1 MISRKQRHLRA
12 FTTVAACL
20 ALSACGI
27 DGLLVQELTR
37 NDHQLMPPP
46 AQVTVTGR
54 VPSLPGATIALFAA
68 AGPVSQSSPTA
79 GIDGA
84 FAVSVDGATGFTNTV
99 LDARLGGRQLLGII
113 PHLPKQAS
121 VLDPEL
127 KLDTA
132 QLSPGMANVD
142 EVTTT
147 LALLVLAKARAE
159 ARTLTSIAHGSMTD
173 TLIAL
178 HTKLAA
184 AEVDLTAVLKAVSRI
199 HAAGSSAK
207 IPPFRPFSPVSSLD
221 PVSLLDPAFVS
232 ATGVDTDGD
241 GSADA
246 STAPFDAL
254 VAKAVASFQFKACY
268 VEDRIQVVLMARMA
282 TNAKNRNC
290 ETINPF
296 LWAADTAGK
305 RMLITGGVHKTTPV
319 CSATVT
325 ASCLTNAQVDEINA
339 ALGNWVPNQVSM
351 HDDGSKGDAVAADGI
366 WTLAFEAPWFAV
378 EGKQRGVRIAYKFT
392 WGNDGAGWGGTE
404 EFPGNQRIL
413 ELRDVNDDRY
423 ITRLDH
429 FADEASNKDKSN
441 QLAPSKGGCGSLHWP
456 DEEAEPG
463 CATDVLERPVDVDG
477 DCVVDGWPGAGTSA
491 PLTVPCPGD
500 E

>member
-199 HAAGSSAK
+199 HPRDPAQKSRLFGLFHRFPRWTRFLCWILRSSAQ
-207 IPPFRPFSPVSSLD
+207 RVS
-221 PVSLLDPAFVS
+221 
-232 ATGVDTDGD
+232 TRT
-241 GSADA
+241 
-246 STAPFDAL
+246 
-254 VAKAVASFQFKACY
+254 
-268 VEDRIQVVLMARMA
+268 
-282 TNAKNRNC
+282 
-290 ETINPF
+290 
-296 LWAADTAGK
+296 
-305 RMLITGGVHKTTPV
+305 
-319 CSATVT
+319 ATVRQT
-325 ASCLTNAQVDEINA
+325 LPRPRLTRWSPRRSPRFNSRLATSKIESRSC
-339 ALGNWVPNQVSM
+339 
-351 HDDGSKGDAVAADGI
+351 
-366 WTLAFEAPWFAV
+366 
-378 EGKQRGVRIAYKFT
+378 
-392 WGNDGAGWGGTE
+392 
-404 EFPGNQRIL
+404 
-413 ELRDVNDDRY
+413 
-423 ITRLDH
+423 
-429 FADEASNKDKSN
+429 
-441 QLAPSKGGCGSLHWP
+441 
-456 DEEAEPG
+456 
-463 CATDVLERPVDVDG
+463 
-477 DCVVDGWPGAGTSA
+477 
-491 PLTVPCPGD
+491 
-500 E
+500 